1 MVDRAY
7 HGPERDDTLHRVA
20 GDAQTARMGEKT
32 SWHGRASCI
41 VGFEIYGPGPGRI
54 EGGGSVPRAGGRG
67 GEVR

>member
-20 GDAQTARMGEKT
+20 GDAQMGEKT

-41 VGFEIYGPGPGRI
+41 VGFEIYGQDQGELRAAAACPGR
-54 EGGGSVPRAGGRG
+54 EVE
-67 GEVR
+67 EVR

>member
-41 VGFEIYGPGPGRI
+41 VGFEIYGQEQGELRAAAACPGR
-54 EGGGSVPRAGGRG
+54 EVE
-67 GEVR
+67 EVR